1 MSLIRFARI
10 LQRANASESVRPRP
24 SYINFYGGGFHA
36 CDIADTDQSDS
47 QWRSSFI
54 VRYVSSAPSTT
65 NLRPTNKHSSGK
77 SKFKR
82 DMEKG
87 RNATSE
93 KSKRTTQIHQLKRK
107 IKDLS
112 EGLQPQTRENKRS
125 SAQHVKRTYTKTNLK
140 PIQGPFSV
148 FASCLPGL
156 EPFLLQEVQYLLASV
171 PTQQA
176 QTPTKARAVPGGV
189 KIIVPTLAHLHVLH
203 LYLGTASHIYLR
215 LNDDG
220 IASSTGIPPLF
231 RARGFPE
238 LQRKLKDL
246 ILSQRWDMLLNV
258 PRSSI
263 PESSLPW
270 QLQVHV
276 TTSKSKLMHT
286 KAVEERVRQ
295 TIGQTLGIQGLESNS
310 SITTVDLVRDGTN
323 KSAGDRPVVRLLV
336 RIDRDEVQFSLDSSS
351 SRSATPL
358 HMRGYRLNPHKAPLR
373 EDLAYALLMAGGL
386 KPSWDL
392 QPLRSFF
399 GEVVNSDIDTEP
411 ESNTAITPGESFIQL
426 FDPLCGS
433 GTIAI
438 EGASILAELPP
449 GRFRQPPFLGTELCD
464 VRLWDEM
471 KSKALSE
478 IAVSNKRN
486 TYLVA
491 ANDINTEAINAA
503 KSNSKRAGV
512 DHLIDFS
519 VGSFKIHPLSNN
531 SRQSK
536 FNTSRSEPLFVITNP
551 PYGNRLSVD
560 ETQPSTYKQI
570 AKGLKT
576 LPYKVQ
582 CTMIGNDPRT
592 LRESSLPLKVAFSTK
607 HGGMNVVAMTGT
619 INN

>member
-1 MSLIRFARI
+1 
-10 LQRANASESVRPRP
+10 
-24 SYINFYGGGFHA
+24 
-36 CDIADTDQSDS
+36 
-47 QWRSSFI
+47 
-54 VRYVSSAPSTT
+54 
-65 NLRPTNKHSSGK
+65 
-77 SKFKR
+77 
-82 DMEKG
+82 MEKG
-87 RNATSE
+87 RNVTSE
-93 KSKRTTQIHQLKRK
+93 KTKRNTQIHQLKRK

-112 EGLQPQTRENKRS
+112 EGLQAPTRKEKRS
-125 SAQHVKRTYTKTNLK
+125 SSQHVKPTYTKPNSK
-140 PIQGPFSV
+140 PIQGPFSA

-156 EPFLLQEVQYLLASV
+156 EPLLLQEVQYLLAAST
-171 PTQQA
+171 PTQQSD
-176 QTPTKARAVPGGV
+176 TPTMARAVPGGV
-189 KIIVPTLAHLHVLH
+189 KIIVPSLAHLYALH

-220 IASSTGIPPLF
+220 TGNTTGIPPLF

-258 PRSSI
+258 TRSSI

-295 TIGQTLGIQGLESNS
+295 TIGETLGIQGLESNA
-310 SITTVDLVRDGTN
+310 SITTFDLVRDGTN
-323 KSAGDRPVVRLLV
+323 KRAGDRPVVRLLV
-336 RIDRDEVQFSLDSSS
+336 RIDRDEVQFSLDTSS

-399 GEVVNSDIDTEP
+399 DATDSDIDALVPEAAANTE
-411 ESNTAITPGESFIQL
+411 ITPGESLIKL

-438 EGASILAELPP
+438 EGASILAGFPP
-449 GRFRQPPFLGTELCD
+449 GRFRQPPFLGTKLCD
-464 VRLWDEM
+464 IRLWDEM
-471 KSKALSE
+471 KSKALSK

-531 SRQSK
+531 SRQSTL
-536 FNTSRSEPLFVITNP
+536 NTSRSEPMFVITNP

-582 CTMIGNDPRT
+582 CTMIGNNPRT
-592 LRESSLPLKVAFSTK
+592 LRDSSLPLKVAFSTK